1 MEIGVNTLT
10 SHEVNCLG
18 QAIER
23 TWGRSSYTGR
33 PYPGSS
39 SPLPYGV
46 TAALEGNI
54 MTVKCVVV
62 INLLQNEDMRDQVSR
77 YDNELKNLCNEFL
90 KSSKAEFKEMSGRAL
105 KSKQLDEDD
114 SIEMISMS
122 AYTPKRT
129 AYYRKNFQFQVS

>member
-23 TWGRSSYTGR
+23 TWGKSSYD
-33 PYPGSS
+33 GSPQPS
-39 SPLPYGV
+39 GSNLPYGV
-46 TAALEGNI
+46 TASLEGNT
-54 MTVKCVVV
+54 MTIKCVIV
-62 INLLQNEDMRDQVSR
+62 INLLQGPDMRDQVRR

-90 KSSKAEFKEMSGRAL
+90 KTSKSGFKDLAGRAL
-105 KSKQLDEDD
+105 KTKQLNEDD
-114 SIEMISMS
+114 SLEMISMS
-122 AYTPKRT
+122 PYSPKRT